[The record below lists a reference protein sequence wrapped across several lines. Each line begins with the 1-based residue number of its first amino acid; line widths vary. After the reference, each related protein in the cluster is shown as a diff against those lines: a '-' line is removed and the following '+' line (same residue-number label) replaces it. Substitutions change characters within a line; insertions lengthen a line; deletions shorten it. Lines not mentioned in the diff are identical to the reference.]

1 MNSKSHEYSKAEQ
14 GTNLDRLHAS
24 LLLDASVGVVKQISD
39 TRARILY
46 RSFGIKTVR
55 DLLQLYPRRYI
66 DMSCVVSIQ
75 QAEIGKSYTIFGTLY
90 EIKQKRPKPRLTLVE
105 LSLLDESGLLI
116 VTCFNQPWLAENL
129 HKGERIS
136 VSGKI
141 EFSYGFKRMVNPLI
155 VAHEEG
161 EAETGVVLPVH
172 PSVAKI
178 PRTTMRRMISNALS
192 GIQGLYD
199 PLPLSLRAR
208 YRLYSR
214 YQAYRGVHNPVSIS
228 DANQARRRL
237 RYEELF
243 FLELEL
249 IDQEQKR
256 IAGVKPFQ
264 HQIQGPYQDALRALL
279 PFSLTQDQETA
290 IAAISE
296 KMSEDYPMNHLLLGD
311 VGTGKTIVAAFALAA
326 CADTGTQ
333 ALMMGPTEVLV
344 QQYGATLG
352 PLFDQMGVS
361 WGILTGS
368 TPSSQRNELLCE
380 LSEGRLQVLFGTH
393 ALLEKEVRVARC
405 SLVCID
411 EQQRFGVEQRQALID
426 KAPGADILSM
436 TATPIPRSLAL
447 ALYGGLSL
455 SYLHAAPAK
464 QGGRSTTVCHFSQE
478 GIAYDA
484 LRAALE
490 RGEQAYVICPLIG
503 LDLEDRET
511 GQQEEEA
518 GNQSIIEYAA
528 IEWDIEHDEVGDT
541 LSAATLHAK
550 ILQEQIVPGARVGLL
565 HGKMNSQEK
574 AQIMEEFRQ
583 GSIQVLV
590 STTVVEVGV
599 DVPNATVMI
608 IEDADRFGL
617 AQLHQLRG
625 RVGRGNL
632 SGLVFLVSRSKAP
645 QSLERLRI
653 MEKVDDGFALSEYDL
668 SLRREGDIFG
678 NRQHGRSRLAL
689 VNVIR
694 DKAIIEA
701 AYHDAR
707 ACYRGQGLSQEE
719 HRLIMN
725 ELKIVEKARG

>member
-66 DMSCVVSIQ
+66 DMSCVVPIQ

>member
-1 MNSKSHEYSKAEQ
+1 
-14 GTNLDRLHAS
+14 
-24 LLLDASVGVVKQISD
+24 
-39 TRARILY
+39 
-46 RSFGIKTVR
+46 
-55 DLLQLYPRRYI
+55 
-66 DMSCVVSIQ
+66 
-75 QAEIGKSYTIFGTLY
+75 
-90 EIKQKRPKPRLTLVE
+90 
-105 LSLLDESGLLI
+105 
-116 VTCFNQPWLAENL
+116 
-129 HKGERIS
+129 
-136 VSGKI
+136 
-141 EFSYGFKRMVNPLI
+141 MVNPLI

-393 ALLEKEVRVARC
+393 ALLENEVRVARC

-426 KAPGADILSM
+426 KAPGADISTM

-503 LDLEDRET
+503 LDLEDHET

-590 STTVVEVGV
+590 
-599 DVPNATVMI
+599 
-608 IEDADRFGL
+608 L
-617 AQLHQLRG
+617 LRLLKWVLMF
-625 RVGRGNL
+625 RT
-632 SGLVFLVSRSKAP
+632 
-645 QSLERLRI
+645 LR
-653 MEKVDDGFALSEYDL
+653 
-668 SLRREGDIFG
+668 
-678 NRQHGRSRLAL
+678 
-689 VNVIR
+689 
-694 DKAIIEA
+694 
-701 AYHDAR
+701 
-707 ACYRGQGLSQEE
+707 
-719 HRLIMN
+719 
-725 ELKIVEKARG
+725 